1 MRYAN
6 RFMIVALIFLT
17 CGHIERKCV
26 FSRSPDGSKQIII
39 ALDPFGDARVSVID
53 NSSGEEKL
61 LFGIDF
67 SDRNERIMKFSWS
80 LAGSK
85 VAWLI
90 SHSNNKDYAY
100 GKRLIVFDV
109 SKFPKAAEKVLEEKK
124 YDITDY
130 ELSDDRIVYLVA
142 GETAH
147 REHKF

>member
-1 MRYAN
+1 MRHTN
-6 RFMIVALIFLT
+6 RLMIVALIFLA
-17 CGHIERKCV
+17 CGHIESKCV

-67 SDRNERIMKFSWS
+67 SDRNERIMKFGWS

-109 SKFPKAAEKVLEEKK
+109 SKFPKAAEKVFEETEH
-124 YDITDY
+124 DITNF
-130 ELSDDRIVYLVA
+130 ELSDEKIIYMVA
-142 GETAH
+142 GEATH
-147 REHKF
+147 REHRF